1 MKVSILTVGDELLI
15 GQVLNSNAQWMSER
29 LTEIGCEVFC
39 QLTVGDRIS
48 AIHEALTLLLK
59 QSDAIIIG
67 GGLGPTHD
75 DLTLEALSQFVSA
88 PLEMDLVWLGKVEE
102 LFRSRN
108 REMTENNRKQALLL
122 KDAFR
127 IDNDCG
133 TAAGQH
139 LNFRDTDI
147 FVVPGVPFEMKS
159 MMTRYILPKLAE
171 QTLANG
177 EKILKQTLLTTG
189 IGESALATRL
199 DPFVQKI
206 KTLPKVSL
214 AFLPSTTAVRL
225 RLQMKAG
232 GEADEKA
239 FAGLV
244 EELRNGCGKD
254 YFGMEP
260 QSLEGAVV
268 HSLIERGLTLALA
281 ESCTGGLI
289 THRLTGIPGA
299 SGVVKGA
306 VIAYQEEIKSLELGI
321 SAGFLKANGVVSE
334 ATARAMAEGLRMKW
348 GTDFAL
354 ATTGYLGPTGG
365 TEQAPIGTVWIALA
379 TPEKTLTR
387 EFRYEA
393 NRERSKERAAQSGM
407 DLLRRSL
414 TAPEEWV

>member
-15 GQVLNSNAQWMSER
+15 GQVMNSNTQWMSEK

-39 QLTVGDRIS
+39 HLTVGDRIS

-59 QSDAIIIG
+59 LSDAIIIG

-75 DLTLEALSQFVSA
+75 DLTLEALSQFVSM
-88 PLEMDLVWLGKVEE
+88 PLEMDPVWLAKVEE

-122 KDAFR
+122 KEAVR

-139 LNFRDTDI
+139 LKYRETDI

-159 MMTRYILPKLAE
+159 MMTRYILPKLGE
-171 QTLANG
+171 HTLTAG
-177 EKILKQTLLTTG
+177 ERILKQTLLTTG
-189 IGESALATRL
+189 IGESALATRI
-199 DPFVQKI
+199 DAFVQKI
-206 KTLPKVSL
+206 KTLPSVSL

-225 RLQMKAG
+225 RLQMKARS
-232 GEADEKA
+232 ADE
-239 FAGLV
+239 FRLFEDLV
-244 EELRNGCGKD
+244 NELRLGCGKD

-260 QSLEGAVV
+260 QTLENAVV
-268 HSLIERGLTLALA
+268 HELVQSGRTLAVA

-289 THRLTGIPGA
+289 AHRLTDIPGA
-299 SGVVKGA
+299 SKVVKGG
-306 VIAYQEEIKSLELGI
+306 VVAYQEEIKSLELGI
-321 SAGFLKANGVVSE
+321 HAGFLKSEGVVSE
-334 ATARAMAEGLRMKW
+334 ATARAMAESLREKW

-365 TEQAPIGTVWIALA
+365 TDSTPIGTVWIALA
-379 TPEKTLTR
+379 GPEGTLAR

-393 NRERSKERAAQSGM
+393 NRERSKERAAQSAL
-407 DLLRRSL
+407 DLLRRVL
-414 TAPEEWV
+414 